1 MGSRLPARFGAAVGA
16 VALVALTVPAA
27 SAGQNDQ
34 PWSAYATGT
43 VLHADALE
51 QPTLQ
56 DPTSTR
62 VVDVDEAFSGA
73 TADSQ
78 GLAQAQTNEWGGTVQ
93 PAQGDKKSYGRGF
106 GLDVSLA
113 QAGQDQGQLTLAGLA
128 EAAAPPQ
135 TGPETNTVGPVEAD
149 PLAYAATLT
158 GEAFATWPTAG
169 VPCVLGGDT
178 SYGLGYAEKLELL
191 DADAGGEDTGDLEAP
206 LVSTNVAENDRSVSW
221 SVSRTTLSPQL
232 NENMQ
237 LVGDKV
243 GVVAETRQTIAPVSI
258 LTNAGAATPEFL
270 TIEFLGEWVLRAH
283 AGGVPGSAFVH
294 YGPGEV
300 SPETPLLRII
310 PPGEQAETI
319 LNAQDL
325 LGEEG
330 LVIQIPDEGE
340 DILLELAVGED
351 PRAIGGNA
359 DSQPATAADGTSAS
373 AAVDVLRVKLLSLPG
388 TGEAAE
394 LRFGHMEVS
403 ATAPPG
409 GIDCPIPVQKNART
423 PVSAGETFDYTIT
436 VTNPYDCTLR
446 DVRVED
452 TISADP
458 GIVWTVTAT
467 NPQADTQSQ
476 TNIVWN
482 DVGDLAPGASKT
494 LTISVQVA
502 ADSGGGVMHDVAN
515 VSAVCD
521 DEPAEGEDDAF
532 FGVNVP
538 LTGNV
543 RVDLP
548 DVIEVAAEA
557 QPAALPRTGAPSL
570 LTLAGLS
577 LAGTAMLLR
586 RRR

>member
-1 MGSRLPARFGAAVGA
+1 MGSRLPARVGAALGA
-16 VALVALTVPAA
+16 VALVALSAPAA
-27 SAGQNDQ
+27 SAGQDDQ

-43 VLHADALE
+43 VLHAEALE
-51 QPTLQ
+51 TPTLQ

-62 VVDVDEAFSGA
+62 VLDVDEAFSGA

-78 GLAQAQTNEWGGTVQ
+78 GLAEAQTNELGGTVQ
-93 PAQGDKKSYGRGF
+93 PAQSGKKSYGRGF
-106 GLDVSLA
+106 GLDVSVA
-113 QAGQDQGQLTLAGLA
+113 QTGQDQGQLTLAGLA

-135 TGPETNTVGPVEAD
+135 EGPTKQEIPLDVD
-149 PLAYAATLT
+149 PIAYSATLK
-158 GEAFATWPTAG
+158 GEAFADWATAG

-191 DADAGGEDTGDLEAP
+191 DLAGEAEEEEGLEAP
-206 LVSTNVAENDRSVSW
+206 LLSTNVAADDRSVSW

-237 LVGDKV
+237 LAGDKV

-258 LTNAGAATPEFL
+258 LTNAGAPVPEFL

-283 AGGVPGSAFVH
+283 AGGVPGSAFIH

-310 PPGEQAETI
+310 SPGEEAETI
-319 LNAQDL
+319 LSAQDL

-330 LVIQIPDEGE
+330 LVIQIPTEGE
-340 DILLELAVGED
+340 DLLLELAVGED

-359 DSQPATAADGTSAS
+359 DSQPQIAADGTSAA

-394 LRFGHMEVS
+394 LRFGHMEVA

-409 GIDCPIPVQKNART
+409 GIDCQIPVQKTART
-423 PVSAGETFDYTIT
+423 PVNAGETFDYTIT
-436 VTNPYDCTLR
+436 VTNPFDCTLR

-467 NPQADTQSQ
+467 NPQADTQSD

-494 LTISVQVA
+494 LTITVQVA
-502 ADSGGGVMHDVAN
+502 ANSGGGVMHDVAN
-515 VSAVCD
+515 VTAVCD
-521 DEPAEGEDDAF
+521 DEPAAGEDDAF

-538 LTGNV
+538 VTGNV

-548 DVIEVAAEA
+548 DVIQVGAGQAA
-557 QPAALPRTGAPSL
+557 PDLPRTGAPSL